1 MLFNTLPN
9 LYYNVQTSP
18 TDVKLLATKN
28 LWRRSEIVKEF
39 KNSLT
44 LFNEY
49 IINNGEKPEI
59 IANRLY
65 KNPFYTWTLFVAN
78 DIINYYE
85 QWPRSSRQLAEYVTA
100 KYDNPQATKHYVT
113 TEVKQ
118 GNNIIVP
125 AGKVVPQNYSISY
138 YNGSTT
144 VTANPTVSI
153 TNYQYEEQLNSEK
166 EKIQVIKPT
175 LIKQFVSAYQRR
187 VNKGGRIT
195 VGNTAYDLKM

>member
-9 LYYNVQTSP
+9 LYYNIQTSP

-39 KNSLT
+39 KTSLT

-49 IINNGEKPEI
+49 INNNGEKPEI

-78 DIINYYE
+78 DIVNYYE

-118 GNNIIVP
+118 GNSIIVP

-195 VGNTAYDLKM
+195 VGNTAYDLQM

>member
-9 LYYNVQTSP
+9 LYYNIQTSP

-78 DIINYYE
+78 DIVNYYE

-166 EKIQVIKPT
+166 EKIQIIKPT

-195 VGNTAYDLKM
+195 VGNTAYDLQM

>member
-9 LYYNVQTSP
+9 LYYNIQTSP

-78 DIINYYE
+78 DIVNYYE

-195 VGNTAYDLKM
+195 VGNTAYDLQM